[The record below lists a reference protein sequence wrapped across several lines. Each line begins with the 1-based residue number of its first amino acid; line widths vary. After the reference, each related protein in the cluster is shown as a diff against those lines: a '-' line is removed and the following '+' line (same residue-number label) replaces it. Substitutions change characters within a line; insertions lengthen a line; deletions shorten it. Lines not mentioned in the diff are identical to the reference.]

1 MNIIIV
7 MLALDGPYIDHNERP
22 ISSNIHTYLGSNSKS
37 NIHRA
42 SHLLLSF
49 HHETAMVNADVV
61 ARYSYFRV
69 T

>member
-1 MNIIIV
+1 
-7 MLALDGPYIDHNERP
+7 MLALVSTVLISTTMRGQFQATYIL
-22 ISSNIHTYLGSNSKS
+22 TYLGSNSKS

-49 HHETAMVNADVV
+49 LHETAMVNVDVV

>member
-22 ISSNIHTYLGSNSKS
+22 IYLGSNSKS

-49 HHETAMVNADVV
+49 LHETAMVNVDVV